1 MTIYQKR
8 GGIRL
13 NQTLQPVHA
22 TSAAT
27 SYHTD
32 TGAFHTTLISSSS
45 YPHTDETG
53 AKEITT
59 YIQNDARTVD
69 YIWYTNHDNTP
80 QNCARGQ
87 LCNELCR
94 VSVLLCDATVRLLT
108 KPELGAMGRLRPKEK
123 YGSDHQA
130 IQSWF
135 TIYGTSLE
143 TRALVLYILPLPVAP
158 LVSCTPTSHMKVCY
172 TYKYKLIWTEV
183 YRGITGGEYPVVNE
197 GGRYVLGVILFQ
209 YLGWGDMI

>member
-13 NQTLQPVHA
+13 NQTLLPVA
-22 TSAAT
+22 SV
-27 SYHTD
+27 S
-32 TGAFHTTLISSSS
+32 FTLYPLFMNLSLHRSS

-80 QNCARGQ
+80 QNCAHGHS
-87 LCNELCR
+87 CNTNCR
-94 VSVLLCDATVRLLT
+94 ESVLLCDATRRLLT
-108 KPELGAMGRLRPKEK
+108 KPELGAMGRFRPKQDSGS
-123 YGSDHQA
+123 YGS
-130 IQSWF
+130 
-135 TIYGTSLE
+135 SLPYSMS
-143 TRALVLYILPLPVAP
+143 VLTTAPLPSSS

-172 TYKYKLIWTEV
+172 TYKYKLIWTPV
-183 YRGITGGEYPVVNE
+183 YRGIHGGSCPVVNR
-197 GGRYVLGVILFQ
+197 GARYIIGVILFQ